1 MEWDIHP
8 DQVRGVLARTASTAS
23 EFDSHVTAMRSEI
36 EGAAG
41 QASSGIIGQALTGFA
56 EARGPDMQFVFSR
69 IQTAIGG
76 ASTAVGAYLQGDHD
90 MVLNAQRGVSNAP
103 DPREHMP
110 GGGRR

>member
-1 MEWDIHP
+1 MEWDSHP
-8 DQVRGVLARTASTAS
+8 EQVRGVLARTASTAS
-23 EFDSHVTAMRSEI
+23 EFDSHVAAMRSEI

-69 IQTAIGG
+69 IQSAIGG
-76 ASTAVGAYLQGDHD
+76 ASTAIGAYLQGDHD
-90 MVLNAQRGVSNAP
+90 MVLNAQRGVASAP
-103 DPREHMP
+103 DPRAHMP

>member
-8 DQVRGVLARTASTAS
+8 EQVRGVLARTANVAG
-23 EFDSHVTAMRSEI
+23 EFEGHVTAMRSEI

-41 QASSGIIGQALTGFA
+41 QAASGIIGQALAGFA

-69 IQTAIGG
+69 IQAAIGG
-76 ASTAVGAYLQGDHD
+76 ASSAIGAYLQGDHD
-90 MVLNAQRGVSNAP
+90 MVLNAQRGVGQAP

-110 GGGRR
+110 GGRR